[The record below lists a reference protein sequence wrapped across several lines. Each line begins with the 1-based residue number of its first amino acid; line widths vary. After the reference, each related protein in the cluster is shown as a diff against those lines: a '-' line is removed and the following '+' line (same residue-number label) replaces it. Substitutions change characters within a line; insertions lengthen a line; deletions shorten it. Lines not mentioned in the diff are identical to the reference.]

1 MQVTINYDMKWQL
14 KTAPN
19 YQFTDD
25 GICINTIRGKQVRK
39 VVVSGTK
46 GYCIN
51 GKFKSVAQLR
61 LELIKIE
68 EPSCPF

>member
-1 MQVTINYDMKWQL
+1 MQITINYELVWQL

-19 YQFTDD
+19 YQFTED
-25 GICINTIRGKQVRK
+25 GICINTLRGKQVRK

-51 GKFKSVAQLR
+51 GKFRSVLQLR
-61 LELIKIE
+61 KELIKIE
-68 EPSCPF
+68 KSICPF

>member
-1 MQVTINYDMKWQL
+1 MQITVNYNLKWQL

-19 YQFTDD
+19 YQFTDN
-25 GICINTIRGKQVRK
+25 GICINTLRGKQVRK

-51 GKFKSVAQLR
+51 GKFKSVLQLR
-61 LELIKIE
+61 KELIKIKKE
-68 EPSCPF
+68 ILPF

>member
-1 MQVTINYDMKWQL
+1 MQITINYNLKWQL
-14 KTAPN
+14 KSAPN

-25 GICINTIRGKQVRK
+25 GICINTLRGKQVRK

-51 GKFKSVAQLR
+51 GKFRSVLQLR
-61 LELIKIE
+61 KELIKIE
-68 EPSCPF
+68 KENCPF

>member
-1 MQVTINYDMKWQL
+1 MQVTINYDLKWQL

-25 GICINTIRGKQVRK
+25 GICINVLRGKVVRK

-46 GYCIN
+46 VYCIN
-51 GKFKSVAQLR
+51 GKFKSVLQLR
-61 LELIKIE
+61 KELIKIE
-68 EPSCPF
+68 KIICPF